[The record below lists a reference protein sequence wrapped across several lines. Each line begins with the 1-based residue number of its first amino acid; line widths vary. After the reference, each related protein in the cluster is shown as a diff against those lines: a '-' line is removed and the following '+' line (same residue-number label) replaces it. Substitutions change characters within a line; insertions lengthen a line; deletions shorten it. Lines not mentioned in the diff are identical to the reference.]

1 MSKGAWR
8 AANKTFSDKHK
19 ELFSY
24 LAEGKSDRDI
34 ADILGIR
41 ASTVY
46 QRTERMMDIIKC
58 AGRADLEAFCRE
70 VLEEDT
76 QPSDTPWIN
85 PGACP

>member
-8 AANKTFSDKHK
+8 VANKTFSDKHR
-19 ELFSY
+19 ELFPY
-24 LAEGKSDRDI
+24 LAQGMNNIDI
-34 ADILGIR
+34 ATALGVS

-76 QPSDTPWIN
+76 Q
-85 PGACP
+85 A